1 MNFLRKPPVIA
12 LIIVLVTVVWVVS
25 GQFGGEPETTE
36 VDDNTDEQTLIVEA
50 EWRQAET
57 ITSYISLQGAL
68 EPNRE
73 VVLKAETSGRV
84 IELLAARGEQ
94 VEEGSPLVRLATE
107 DREIQLERAR
117 LQVEE
122 AQRQFDA
129 VARLQSRELGS
140 QTEVDAA
147 RTALKLAEVELRQA
161 ELNVERTLISAPFD
175 AILEER
181 RVELGDY
188 LTIGAEVLRLLDNDP
203 LVVNVQVPQTEIG
216 FVEMGEEAAVRLI
229 GGAELSG
236 QVRYI
241 AGRARPETRTFR
253 VEIEVPNGKGVRV
266 GSSATAMIPRG
277 NVEAHFISSALL
289 SLNDDGTMGVKSI
302 KEDGSVAFHAAAIE
316 RSSTEGVWVS
326 GLPARVRLITS
337 GQGFARVGETVRIAS
352 DEASRSDSQLSLS
365 GPSKEAN

>member
-12 LIIVLVTVVWVVS
+12 LIILLVVVVWMIT
-25 GQFGGEPETTE
+25 GQFGGEQEATD
-36 VDDNTDEQTLIVEA
+36 VDDNADEQVLIVRA
-50 EWRQAET
+50 EWRQAER

-73 VVLKAETSGRV
+73 VILKAETSGRV
-84 IELLAARGEQ
+84 IELLAARGER

-117 LQVEE
+117 LRVEE
-122 AQRQFDA
+122 AERQFNA
-129 VARLQSRELGS
+129 VERLQSRELSS

-161 ELNVERTLISAPFD
+161 ELNVERMLIRSPFD

-181 RVELGDY
+181 SVELGDY
-188 LTIGAEVLRLLDNDP
+188 LTVGGEVLRLLDNDP

-216 FVEMGEEAAVRLI
+216 FVEMGEEASVRLVD
-229 GGAELSG
+229 GTELSG

-253 VEIEVPNGKGVRV
+253 VEIEVPNDQGVRV
-266 GSSATAMIPRG
+266 GSSATAMIPKD
-277 NVEAHFISSALL
+277 NVEAHFVSSALL

-302 KEDGSVAFHAAAIE
+302 KEDGSVAFHAATIE
-316 RSSTEGVWVS
+316 RSSTEGIWVS

-337 GQGFARVGETVRIAS
+337 GQGFARVGEKVRIAS
-352 DEASRSDSQLSLS
+352 DEASDGGNQLSLS
-365 GPSKEAN
+365 GPSEGAN